1 VDVLS
6 SVAAAVE
13 LLEESTSPVL
23 VVSSGPVLVE
33 GSAAVVVVDSSL
45 VLAGPSSVTVGGSK
59 GQALRAKGRDD
70 VIRER
75 QARDFTRPVYRWNRD
90 WRS

>member
-33 GSAAVVVVDSSL
+33 GSAVVVVDSSL